1 MPRLVFGRLLSS
13 CLCFGAAS
21 VIFTI
26 AGCGGGDEAESST
39 AQTTPASSG
48 SSAPAAPADG
58 GGGGVAPSA
67 PADNAGPAG
76 ATSNVPMAP
85 DSGETPGAVGAGMAG
100 APGMSGPPGM
110 SSAGA
115 GISGA
120 PGMSP
125 ESGGYGSAP
134 GGYPGYPG
142 GDGLAGGDGFGGGQT
157 PGRPANVAEWSDEDL
172 KSAVM
177 ERDRRVLEAIASRV
191 KKSPGDQKVAEL
203 LVALIAASNEA
214 PAQPAASAGAGGLA
228 GPGAS
233 GYGSAPMMPGM
244 SSGMQPP
251 GMSSGMQPPGM
262 QPGAGMSPLGAA
274 PISGA
279 PGMTPPK
286 GGMSSPPG
294 GGNAAPPQS
303 SIQRKRRPLDSLNA
317 MILESATAW
326 QQPGVG
332 AMAGRMQAGGG
343 KIPGGAAPG
352 AGAPSMDA
360 GAGAA
365 GGLPAPPSLPA
376 MPGMS
381 GPGPGAGMNMPGMSG
396 MPGMNPAAPA
406 SGALTNEELVQGLA
420 DGLVQNKSQM
430 AWQTL
435 FAIVSGNMKT
445 PLTAEENARVVVLS
459 LCKNFKSDPTTIG
472 QVLTALIDGSAPI
485 PGESRNA
492 CYLALATVSGQA
504 LDGLTG
510 LQAGAVAGL
519 PGTSGPGMPGSGM
532 MMPGMGA
539 PGMGAPGM
547 GAPGMGA
554 PGMGA
559 PGMGPGSS
567 GFIESDGSGMP
578 APAGPAVT
586 GTPTAIP
593 ADQLKAVSQVL
604 WGDVCV
610 NAIVKNLKAVTDPAS
625 GEALLAFAGSIP
637 NRKIREAELE
647 FLTKFHS
654 AGADSLN
661 SSGVLTSL
669 ARDPGMLVI
678 LKALPRGKAP
688 KGDDKNQLDSWG
700 SARQSLAL
708 SLRDQ
713 LRAASAG
720 GGKMKSAGDA
730 FPVKLHKG
738 GEAEY
743 SGVLTVSAAEL
754 GGAKDAEFKVYYAR
768 TSFSAQKPRD
778 EDDMISHYEQ
788 KASGKGKLDQSKGLF
803 WIDGVKTAPNG
814 VRRSM
819 DIFIGTAGGA
829 SGAGGGPPG
838 GFGAPGIGG
847 LGMGGPGMAPGGG
860 GSGASVPVEIVV
872 VEMTDPKGTTEN
884 ATTVA
889 EPVKR

>member
-21 VIFTI
+21 VLFTV

-39 AQTTPASSG
+39 AQATPASSG

-58 GGGGVAPSA
+58 GGGGAPMA
-67 PADNAGPAG
+67 PTDNAGASA
-76 ATSNVPMAP
+76 ATGNVPMAP
-85 DSGETPGAVGAGMAG
+85 DSGETPGAVGAGMSG

-110 SSAGA
+110 SSSGA
-115 GISGA
+115 AIGGA

-125 ESGGYGSAP
+125 ESGGYGMAP
-134 GGYPGYPG
+134 GGYPGSPG
-142 GDGLAGGDGFGGGQT
+142 GDGLAGGDGFGGGQI
-157 PGRPANVAEWSDEDL
+157 PGRSANVAEWSDEDL

-214 PAQPAASAGAGGLA
+214 PAQPAASTGAGGLA

-279 PGMTPPK
+279 PGMAPPK

-365 GGLPAPPSLPA
+365 GGLPTPPSLPA

-381 GPGPGAGMNMPGMSG
+381 GPGPGGGMNMPGMSG
-396 MPGMNPAAPA
+396 MPGMNPSAPA
-406 SGALTNEELVQGLA
+406 SGALSNEELVQGLT
-420 DGLVQNKSQM
+420 DGLVQNKSQF

-445 PLTAEENARVVVLS
+445 PLTAEENARIVVLS
-459 LCKNFKSDPTTIG
+459 LCRNFKSDPTQIG

-519 PGTSGPGMPGSGM
+519 PGTSGAGMPGSGM
-532 MMPGMGA
+532 MMPGMGPGMGSA
-539 PGMGAPGM
+539 PGMTPGMAPGM
-547 GAPGMGA
+547 T
-554 PGMGA
+554 
-559 PGMGPGSS
+559 PGMGPGSG

-578 APAGPAVT
+578 APAGAM
-586 GTPTAIP
+586 TAPIATASAISP
-593 ADQLKAVSQVL
+593 DQLKAVSQVL

-610 NAIVKNLKAVTDPAS
+610 NAIIKNLKAVTDPAS

-637 NRKIREAELE
+637 NRKVREAELE

-654 AGADSLN
+654 SGADSLN

-819 DIFIGTAGGA
+819 DIFIGTAGGGGGA
-829 SGAGGGPPG
+829 GAGGFPG
-838 GFGAPGIGG
+838 GGLGGPGMIGP
-847 LGMGGPGMAPGGG
+847 GMGGPDGG

-884 ATTVA
+884 AATAA